1 MVISS
6 TDGFMDRRQIL
17 LLILSKFMQLIN
29 FYFPWNNQKTTLN
42 FLGASPLKWSHT
54 QTVKNLFEC
63 VWRFCMIGT

>member
-6 TDGFMDRRQIL
+6 TDGCMDRRQIL
-17 LLILSKFMQLIN
+17 LLILSKFMQIN

-54 QTVKNLFEC
+54 QTAENLFEC
-63 VWRFCMIGT
+63 VWPFCMIGT